1 MVCIKRKYFFPFFHS
16 YNAKKN
22 NKRFISKKI
31 EILLI
36 FVWKYQIFSL
46 SLHRVFHGIRLLRL

>member
-1 MVCIKRKYFFPFFHS
+1 MVCIKIKYFFPFFHS

-36 FVWKYQIFSL
+36 FVWFFQKKTL